1 MSRIK
6 KANKPCG
13 RWSGDPQTLISGTEG
28 SESPYHRLDRPLFI
42 VERPDGT
49 VAITTRGNA
58 TLGTALPPDATALP
72 LAGYVP
78 PLEPKDLG
86 DPYFKS
92 QHGLRYA
99 YIAGAMANGITSV
112 KMVAA
117 AGKAG
122 MLGFF
127 GSAGLALAT
136 VDAAIDRLQAIP
148 GNIPFGANLIYSPN
162 EPELEQGLVDL
173 YIRKGVTLVSASA
186 YLRMTL
192 PLVQYRVTGIH
203 QDADG
208 CIVCPNRIF
217 AKISRVE
224 IAERFFSPPSAKL
237 LDQLVSQGKI
247 SSEEAELAA
256 RVPMAEVMTAEAD
269 SGGHTDNR
277 PALSLFPTIVA
288 LKNRM
293 TAKYNYPQPLV
304 VGLGG
309 GIATPESAAAAFAM
323 GAAYILTG
331 SINQACVESGTS
343 DIVRKMLCEASQADI
358 IMAPAAD
365 MFEMGVKV
373 QVLKRGTMFSVRAA
387 KLYDFY
393 RRYNSYPEIPEAQR
407 GQVERDFL
415 RCSFEQEWQQTRAF
429 FEKRDPAQIDR
440 AERDPRHK
448 MALVFRSYLGRS
460 SRWSVTGESDRQLDY
475 QIWCGPAMGAFN
487 EWVKGSFLE
496 AQDNRETVT
505 VALNL
510 LYGACVVLRA
520 GYLRNQ
526 GVTQPAGAETFRPLS
541 GEELEARCFKS

>member
-1 MSRIK
+1 MSLTE

-13 RWSGDPQTLISGTEG
+13 RWSGDPQSLRSETEG
-28 SESPYHRLDRPLFI
+28 PENPYHRLDCPLFV
-42 VERPDGT
+42 VEKPDGT
-49 VAITTRGNA
+49 VATTTRGNA
-58 TLGTALPPDATALP
+58 SLGTALPPDASALP

-78 PLEPKDLG
+78 PLLPTGLG
-86 DPYFKS
+86 DLYFKN
-92 QHGLRYA
+92 QYGLEYA

-112 KMVAA
+112 EMVAA

-127 GSAGLALAT
+127 GAAGLTLET
-136 VDAAIDRLQAIP
+136 VEAAIDRLQAMP
-148 GNIPFGANLIYSPN
+148 GNIPFGSNLIHSPN
-162 EPELEQGLVDL
+162 EPELEQGIVDL
-173 YIRKGVTLVSASA
+173 YLRKGVTLVSASA

-192 PLVQYRVTGIH
+192 PLVQYRIAGIH

-208 CIVCPNRIF
+208 RIVCPNRIF

-224 IAERFFSPPSAKL
+224 IAEKFFSPPPAKL
-237 LDQLVSQGKI
+237 LDQLVSRGKI

-256 RVPMAEVMTAEAD
+256 RVPMAEVVTAEAD

-277 PALSLFPTIVA
+277 PALALFPTIVA

-293 TAKYNYPQPLV
+293 AAKYSYPHPLV

-323 GAAYILTG
+323 GAAYVLTG

-343 DIVRKMLCEASQADI
+343 DIVRKMLCEAGQADV

-373 QVLKRGTMFSVRAA
+373 QVLKRGTMFSVRAT

-393 RRYNSYPEIPEAQR
+393 RTYNSYPEIPEGQR
-407 GQVERDFL
+407 SQLERDFF
-415 RCSFEQEWQQTRAF
+415 RCSFEQAWQQTRAF
-429 FEKRDPAQIDR
+429 FEKRDPAQVDR

-496 AQDNRETVT
+496 EQERRETVT
-505 VALNL
+505 VAHNL
-510 LYGACVVLRA
+510 LYGACVVMRA
-520 GYLRNQ
+520 GWLRNQ
-526 GVTQPAGAETFRPLS
+526 GVALPRGAETFSPLPV
-541 GEELEARCFKS
+541 EELQALSFKS